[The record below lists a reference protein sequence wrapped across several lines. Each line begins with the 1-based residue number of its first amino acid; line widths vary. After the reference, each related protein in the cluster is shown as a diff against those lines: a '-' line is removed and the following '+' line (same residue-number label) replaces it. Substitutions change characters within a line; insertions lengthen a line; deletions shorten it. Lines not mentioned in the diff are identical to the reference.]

1 MTNNKKSGCE
11 LMNIL
16 NRVPKTTGKF
26 IKLNGRNLEVGFF
39 TRSNVD
45 RLPMI
50 YHGNVCA
57 ITKFLGGDYIVIN
70 CNVAP
75 VAGGFLVEV
84 PTGIKYRV
92 LGRAFHFVSA
102 DDLNGRVFHETKN
115 QYNKLNNI
123 CDALNNGLLNAEDL
137 KCVFTIK

>member
-1 MTNNKKSGCE
+1 MANNKKSGYE
-11 LMNIL
+11 LMNII

-39 TRSNVD
+39 TRSHVD
-45 RLPMI
+45 KLPMI
-50 YHGNVCA
+50 YYGNVCA
-57 ITKFLGGDYIVIN
+57 ITKFLGGDYIVTN

-75 VAGGFLVEV
+75 VAGGYLVEV

-102 DDLNGRVFHETKN
+102 DDLNGRVFHETRY
-115 QYNKLNNI
+115 QYDKLNSI
-123 CDALNNGLLNAEDL
+123 CDALNNGLLNADDL
-137 KCVFTIK
+137 KFVFTL